1 MTNHHNPH
9 QEKRRQQG
17 GTLLEVLVSLVIFS
31 IGVLGIVGLQA
42 TASKHSGEAKY
53 RMDAA
58 ALTDQLLAQIW
69 TSNIKS
75 AGVLSSFSTASTI
88 SAAVESW
95 RTRVA
100 TTLPSGTGTV
110 NVVNASTGAVSVTVC
125 WQAPANPQHC
135 HTTAAQIQLN

>member
-1 MTNHHNPH
+1 M
-9 QEKRRQQG
+9 
-17 GTLLEVLVSLVIFS
+17 LEVLVSLVIFS

-58 ALTDQLLAQIW
+58 YLTDQLLAEIW
-69 TSNIKS
+69 TSNVKGV
-75 AGVLSSFSTASTI
+75 GVLSSFSTASTP
-88 SAAVESW
+88 STSVASWQTKVAA
-95 RTRVA
+95 
-100 TTLPSGTGTV
+100 TLPSGTGAV
-110 NVVNASTGAVSVTVC
+110 NIVNASTGAVSVTVC